1 MFSLQDGTG
10 AYWCYDRY
18 HLHRGSSCPVD
29 TVAKRKHIFKLVTN
43 FDDKSVP
50 IDKCA
55 IKFAYDDSFWI
66 QIENK
71 IVSNPTTKSLF
82 VVTKKTPSS
91 DRVLFRMFYDAS
103 RSKYLS
109 KVDHEH
115 VAAVISSP
123 CNNWD
128 CEFQVND
135 LTQAYDMNEL
145 LASANQ
151 GIRLS
156 CFE

>member
-1 MFSLQDGTG
+1 M
-10 AYWCYDRY
+10 
-18 HLHRGSSCPVD
+18 D

-43 FDDKSVP
+43 YDDKSVP

-91 DRVLFRMFYDAS
+91 DRVLFRMFYHAS
-103 RSKYLS
+103 WSKYLS

-115 VAAVISSP
+115 IAAVISSP

-135 LTQAYDMNEL
+135 LTQAYDTNEL

-151 GIRLS
+151 GIRLNS
-156 CFE
+156 WE